1 MDKSKLQSELLG
13 VIKQIVQNENT
24 KNLRKSIKQ
33 VDYKII
39 KTKNTFILLLPM
51 ALFVT
56 SICTLQGTVQV
67 NQYIVLL
74 LSTLIFVFS
83 SCGGHVGSAYCY
95 LSYLSI

>member
-1 MDKSKLQSELLG
+1 MDKWKLQSELLG

-56 SICTLQGTVQV
+56 SICPLRGTVLV
-67 NQYIVLL
+67 YEM
-74 LSTLIFVFS
+74 LIGF
-83 SCGGHVGSAYCY
+83 
-95 LSYLSI
+95 